1 MAKYRKHPWQEY
13 FNAFEQANLTQ
24 TEFCKQHD
32 LNPKYFS
39 QKLSQHKMRNGAFNK
54 VSFEPSPSV
63 LTRLMLEVGNC
74 KVDCPDSMLIS
85 SFISLVKYSHD
96 ALE

>member
-13 FNAFEQANLTQ
+13 FKAFEQANLTQ

-39 QKLSQHKMRNGAFNK
+39 QKLAQHKMRNSAFTK
-54 VSFEPSPSV
+54 VSVEPTPSV
-63 LTRLMLEVGNC
+63 LTGLMLDSRGPIQGVRV
-74 KVDCPDSMLIS
+74 VDFMHFLSNPELHGRS
-85 SFISLVKYSHD
+85 Y
-96 ALE
+96 

>member
-39 QKLSQHKMRNGAFNK
+39 QKLAQHKARNSAFTK
-54 VSFEPSPSV
+54 VSVEPTPSV
-63 LTRLMLEVGNC
+63 LTGLMLEVGNC
-74 KVDCPDSMLIS
+74 KIHCPDSMPIS
-85 SFISLVKYSHD
+85 SFISLVKSL
-96 ALE
+96 A